1 MDLSREEWRD
11 IPGFEGYYQANI
23 NGQVRSVDRLVQHC
37 KGKNGYRLVKGRILK
52 PQENK
57 QTKYYMVMLS
67 VNGNPKGYTVHSLIT
82 AAFLGPIPENKV
94 IDHIDGNRQNN
105 NITNLR
111 YVSSKENANN
121 PNTKGNMHSWKAGHR
136 PWNKGKRH
144 TTETIEKMKAAQIK
158 RKNDQYPHL

>member
-1 MDLSREEWRD
+1 MGLSREEWRD
-11 IPGFEGYYQANI
+11 IPGFEGYYQASRY
-23 NGQVRSVDRLVQHC
+23 GQIRSIDRLVPHC
-37 KGKNGYRLVKGRILK
+37 KGKNGLRLVKGRILK
-52 PQENK
+52 LLENK
-57 QTKYYMVMLS
+57 QTNYYMVMLS
-67 VNGNPKGYTVHSLIT
+67 INGFRKGFSVHSLVA
-82 AAFLGPIPENKV
+82 AAFLGLIPDNKV

-144 TTETIEKMKAAQIK
+144 TTETIEKMKAAH
-158 RKNDQYPHL
+158 RKK